1 MPEQEA
7 SSSSSSNTKPDLKEL
22 AKILSDAYYNILQH
36 STLTPVQ
43 LASSLKQLAQYSND
57 LPTSWFTPQFLD
69 TLIALKS
76 RLMTEGQ
83 LEGLASIIALFSS
96 WLRRLSAMD
105 DARLKLVMDTLL
117 ELLLSTDNRYL
128 SIQKD
133 AWIGWVSL
141 MGKSQD
147 ITLLEGMTKVLVL
160 YTLNHDEQ
168 RTHALSEALDAGVAH
183 ALAQTNALNDFEVES
198 CQKLLDAHIQYCA
211 KRADGPRAIMT
222 AIEHVVD
229 VRSQEKPQSRAEAD
243 LATLVTMANDVVKDQ
258 PETLA
263 MNFTCL
269 AVLAGVVRMLQFNQ
283 GKKTKKVLGLR
294 RDAEQT
300 FIAQLDMAVDKVT
313 SPEHVHDVAINQDI
327 IAFFAGRCI
336 IQIPSE
342 LALDMKHLSTLL
354 KLLSASLL
362 TSPYTFG
369 NSDVIHRLQNK
380 PEITREITQ
389 LINQPL
395 FKDIGR
401 ISRAMAKII
410 EILLLNEQSA
420 DVVQAVLDRLVGFSY
435 NVFFDWDQY
444 IMDTADK
451 SMTPEET
458 KNFKELE
465 NAVWT
470 VFKSMTF
477 AFTVI
482 LKAVAVDIPD
492 GKGLI
497 QVPHAAQDIISV
509 YANFNFI
516 TEHLGEGAG
525 RQAYQDTL
533 TNAVAYLLHDDNQC
547 ELNRLLSLAFKEYAP
562 SKFVHDGKPT
572 VELLSM
578 VKQSRLTF
586 FTDLIEQVM
595 ANVDDQVLE
604 NDILSVIYPVLKW
617 KRIENKDLYESAH
630 TAVITAFIAE
640 KPVSRELAGVYA
652 KILIDNFPEPMNL
665 DQFRFG
671 FNTLIQALCGLDD
684 ALAWLTVNQLILK
697 IHSLNEEKD
706 IPLRNEYTTALIDLL
721 KPLSLGPFFPSI
733 LDEIRSLILAQETRV
748 MQKATMKILFETVS
762 GSGISDMRRT
772 EAVGWFLEL
781 KRELHM

>member
-1 MPEQEA
+1 MSQQETG
-7 SSSSSSNTKPDLKEL
+7 SSSSSSNNNKPDLKTL

-43 LASSLKQLAQYSND
+43 MTSSLKQLAQYSND

-76 RLMTEGQ
+76 RFMLDGQQ
-83 LEGLASIIALFSS
+83 LEALGSIITLFST
-96 WLRRLSAMD
+96 WLRRLNSMD
-105 DARLKLVMDTLL
+105 DPRLKLVMDTLL
-117 ELLLSTDNRYL
+117 QLLLSTDNRYL
-128 SIQKD
+128 AIQKD

-147 ITLLEGMTKVLVL
+147 IALLEGMTKVLEL
-160 YTLNHDEQ
+160 HTLHHDEQ
-168 RTHALSEALDAGVAH
+168 RVQALSEALDAGVAH

-198 CQKLLDAHIQYCA
+198 CQKLLHAHIQYCA

-243 LATLVTMANDVVKDQ
+243 LATLVNMANDVVKDQ
-258 PETLA
+258 PEALA

-294 RDAEQT
+294 QDAEKT
-300 FIAQLDMAVDKVT
+300 FIAQLDMAVDKVALA
-313 SPEHVHDVAINQDI
+313 EHVHDFATNQDI

-342 LALDMKHLSTLL
+342 LTLDMKHLSTLL

-362 TSPYTFG
+362 TSPYTFN
-369 NSDVIHRLQNK
+369 NSDLIHRLQNK
-380 PEITREITQ
+380 PEVTREITQ
-389 LINQPL
+389 LINHPL

-410 EILLLNEQSA
+410 EILLLNQQAA

-451 SMTPEET
+451 SMSPEET
-458 KNFKELE
+458 KNYKELE

-482 LKAVAVDIPD
+482 LKAVAVDVPD

-533 TNAVAYLLHDDNQC
+533 TNAVAYLLHDNNQC
-547 ELNRLLSLAFKEYAP
+547 ELNKLLSLAFKEYAP
-562 SKFVHDGKPT
+562 AKFVHDGKPT

-595 ANVDDQVLE
+595 SNVDDSVLE
-604 NDILSVIYPVLKW
+604 NDILPVIYPVLKW

-640 KPVSRELAGVYA
+640 KPISRELAGVYA
-652 KILIDNFPEPMNL
+652 KILIDVSIAAMSNKARAPL
-665 DQFRFG
+665 
-671 FNTLIQALCGLDD
+671 TLL
-684 ALAWLTVNQLILK
+684 
-697 IHSLNEEKD
+697 
-706 IPLRNEYTTALIDLL
+706 
-721 KPLSLGPFFPSI
+721 
-733 LDEIRSLILAQETRV
+733 
-748 MQKATMKILFETVS
+748 
-762 GSGISDMRRT
+762 
-772 EAVGWFLEL
+772 LEL
-781 KRELHM
+781 SRANELGSISLWLQYLNTSTVWSG

>member
-1 MPEQEA
+1 MSQRETA
-7 SSSSSSNTKPDLKEL
+7 TTTSKPDLKEL
-22 AKILSDAYYNILQH
+22 AKILSDAYYAVLQH
-36 STLTPVQ
+36 STLAPAKIV
-43 LASSLKQLAQYSND
+43 SSLKQLAQYSND
-57 LPTSWFTPQFLD
+57 LPSSWFTPQFID
-69 TLIALKS
+69 ALIALKS
-76 RLMTEGQ
+76 RYLSEGQ
-83 LEGLASIIALFSS
+83 LEGLAFIIALFSS
-96 WLRRLSAMD
+96 WLRRLSSMD
-105 DARLKLVMDTLL
+105 DPRLKPVMDTML

-128 SIQKD
+128 SLQKD

-147 ITLLEGMTKVLVL
+147 IALLEGMTKVLQL
-160 YTLNHDEQ
+160 YTLDHDEQ
-168 RTHALSEALDAGVAH
+168 RTRAMSEALDAGVAH

-198 CQKLLDAHIQYCA
+198 CLQLLHAHIHFSA

-243 LATLVTMANDVVKDQ
+243 LATLVHMANDAVKDQ
-258 PETLA
+258 SETLA
-263 MNFTCL
+263 MDFTCL
-269 AVLAGVVRMLQFNQ
+269 AVLAGVVRTLQFNQ
-283 GKKTKKVLGLR
+283 GKKTKKVVGLR
-294 RDAEQT
+294 EDAERT
-300 FIAQLDMAVDKVT
+300 FIAQLEMVVDRV
-313 SPEHVHDVAINQDI
+313 SLPEHVHDFAVNQDT
-327 IAFFAGRCI
+327 IAFFAGRCM

-342 LALDMKHLSTLL
+342 LTIEMKNLPALL
-354 KLLSASLL
+354 KLLNACLL
-362 TSPYTFG
+362 SSPHTFSNG
-369 NSDVIHRLQNK
+369 DLIHRLRNEPK
-380 PEITREITQ
+380 VTDEITR

-401 ISRAMAKII
+401 ISRVMAKII
-410 EILLLNEQSA
+410 EILLLREQAA
-420 DVVQAVLDRLVGFSY
+420 DVVQAMLDRLVGFSY

-451 SMTPEET
+451 SMTQDET
-458 KNFKELE
+458 KNFKDIE

-477 AFTVI
+477 AFTVV

-497 QVPHAAQDIISV
+497 QVPNAAQDIISV
-509 YANFNFI
+509 YANFHFI
-516 TEHLGEGAG
+516 TEHLREGAG
-525 RQAYQDTL
+525 REAYQDTL

-562 SKFVHDGKPT
+562 SKFVYDGKPS

-595 ANVDDQVLE
+595 SRVDEQVLE
-604 NDILSVIYPVLKW
+604 RDILPVIYPVLKW

-630 TAVITAFIAE
+630 TALISAFITE

-652 KILIDNFPEPMNL
+652 RILIDNFPEPMNL

-684 ALAWLTVNQLILK
+684 ALAWLTVNHLIEK
-697 IHSLNEEKD
+697 IHSLKEEKD
-706 IPLRNEYTTALIDLL
+706 IALRNEYTTALIDLL

-733 LDEIRSLILAQETRV
+733 LDEVRRLILAQETTA

-781 KRELHM
+781 KRELKM

>member
-1 MPEQEA
+1 MSQQQT
-7 SSSSSSNTKPDLKEL
+7 NNKPDLKEL
-22 AKILSDAYYNILQH
+22 AKVLSDAYYNILQH
-36 STLTPVQ
+36 STLTPPQ
-43 LASSLKQLAQYSND
+43 IINNLKQLAQYSND
-57 LPTSWFTPQFLD
+57 LPTSWFTPQFID
-69 TLIALKS
+69 TMIALKS
-76 RLMTEGQ
+76 KFMLEGQ

-96 WLRRLSAMD
+96 WLRRLDSMD
-105 DARLKLVMDTLL
+105 DSRLKLVMDTLL
-117 ELLLSTDNRYL
+117 ELLLSTENRYL
-128 SIQKD
+128 TLQKD

-141 MGKSQD
+141 IGKSQD
-147 ITLLEGMTKVLVL
+147 IALLDGMTKVLEL
-160 YTLNHDEQ
+160 YTLNHDDQ
-168 RTHALSEALDAGVAH
+168 RTNGISEALDAGVAH

-198 CQKLLDAHIQYCA
+198 CQKLLHAHIQFSA
-211 KRADGPRAIMT
+211 KRQDGPRAIMT

-243 LATLVTMANDVVKDQ
+243 LSTLVHMANDVVKDQ

-269 AVLAGVVRMLQFNQ
+269 AVLAGVV
-283 GKKTKKVLGLR
+283 LR
-294 RDAEQT
+294 EDAEKT
-300 FIAQLDMAVDKVT
+300 FIIQLDMAVDKVI
-313 SPEHVHDVAINQDI
+313 SSEHINDFAINQDI

-342 LALDMKHLSTLL
+342 LVFEMKNLSTLL

-362 TSPYTFG
+362 TSPSTFN
-369 NSDVIHRLQNK
+369 NSDLIHRLQNT
-380 PEITREITQ
+380 PAITNEITQ
-389 LINQPL
+389 LTNQPL

-410 EILLLNEQSA
+410 EILLLKKQSA
-420 DVVQAVLDRLVGFSY
+420 DVVQSIVDRLVGFSY

-444 IMDTADK
+444 IMNTADK
-451 SMTPEET
+451 SMTQEET
-458 KNFKELE
+458 KNFEDLE
-465 NAVWT
+465 NVVWT
-470 VFKSMTF
+470 IFKSMTF

-482 LKAVAVDIPD
+482 LKSIAVDIPD

-497 QVPHAAQDIISV
+497 QVPNAAQDIISI

-516 TEHLGEGAG
+516 TEYLGDGAG

-533 TNAVAYLLHDDNQC
+533 TNAVAYLLHEDNQC
-547 ELNRLLSLAFKEYAP
+547 ELNKLLSLAFKEYAP
-562 SKFVHDGKPT
+562 SKFVHDGKPS

-595 ANVDDQVLE
+595 SNIDDQVLE
-604 NDILSVIYPVLKW
+604 NDILPVIYPVLKW

-630 TAVITAFIAE
+630 TAVISAFIAE
-640 KPVSRELAGVYA
+640 KPISRELAGVYA

-684 ALAWLTVNQLILK
+684 ALAWLTVNQLIQK
-697 IHSLNEEKD
+697 IHSLENEKD
-706 IPLRNEYTTALIDLL
+706 IVLRNEYTTALIDLL

-733 LDEIRSLILAQETRV
+733 LDEIRKLILSQETII

-781 KRELHM
+781 KRELKM

>member
-1 MPEQEA
+1 MAQQETK
-7 SSSSSSNTKPDLKEL
+7 SSKPDLKEL
-22 AKILSDAYYNILQH
+22 AKILSDAYYAVLQH
-36 STLTPVQ
+36 TTL
-43 LASSLKQLAQYSND
+43 A
-57 LPTSWFTPQFLD
+57 LP
-69 TLIALKS
+69 K
-76 RLMTEGQ
+76 
-83 LEGLASIIALFSS
+83 LEGLASVIALFSS
-96 WLRRLSAMD
+96 WLRRLGSMD
-105 DARLKLVMDTLL
+105 DPRLKLVMDTML
-117 ELLLSTDNRYL
+117 ELLLSTDDRYL
-128 SIQKD
+128 ALQKD

-141 MGKSQD
+141 IGKSQD
-147 ITLLEGMTKVLVL
+147 VALLEGMTKVLAL
-160 YTLNHDEQ
+160 YTLHHDEQ
-168 RTHALSEALDAGVAH
+168 RTSAIAEALDAGVAH
-183 ALAQTNALNDFEVES
+183 ALAQTNTLNDFEVES
-198 CQKLLDAHIQYCA
+198 CQQLLHAHIQFSA

-243 LATLVTMANDVVKDQ
+243 LATLVHMANDVVKDQ
-258 PETLA
+258 PETFLA
-263 MNFTCL
+263 MNFACL

-294 RDAEQT
+294 EDAERA
-300 FIAQLDMAVDKVT
+300 FIAQLEMAVDKV
-313 SPEHVHDVAINQDI
+313 SLPEHINDFAVNQESADTLETARSKSIDEPVH
-327 IAFFAGRCI
+327 
-336 IQIPSE
+336 IQQWR
-342 LALDMKHLSTLL
+342 
-354 KLLSASLL
+354 
-362 TSPYTFG
+362 PYT
-369 NSDVIHRLQNK
+369 
-380 PEITREITQ
+380 
-389 LINQPL
+389 QPL

-410 EILLLNEQSA
+410 EMLLLREQA
-420 DVVQAVLDRLVGFSY
+420 AGVVQAVLDRLVGFSY

-451 SMTPEET
+451 SMTQDET
-458 KNFKELE
+458 KNFKDIE

-477 AFTVI
+477 AFTVV
-482 LKAVAVDIPD
+482 LKAVAVDVPD

-497 QVPHAAQDIISV
+497 QVPNAAQDIISV
-509 YANFNFI
+509 YANFHFI

-525 RQAYQDTL
+525 REAYQDTL
-533 TNAVAYLLHDDNQC
+533 TNAVAYLLHDDNRC
-547 ELNRLLSLAFKEYAP
+547 ELNRLLALAFREYAP
-562 SKFVHDGKPT
+562 SKFVHNGKPS

-595 ANVDDQVLE
+595 SHVDDQVLE
-604 NDILSVIYPVLKW
+604 NDILPVIYPVLRW

-630 TAVITAFIAE
+630 TAVISAFIAE
-640 KPVSRELAGVYA
+640 KPISRELAGVYA
-652 KILIDNFPEPMNL
+652 RILIDNFPEPMNL

-684 ALAWLTVNQLILK
+684 ALAWLTVNQLIEK
-697 IHSLNEEKD
+697 IHSLKQEKE
-706 IPLRNEYTTALIDLL
+706 IVLRNEYTTALIDLL

-733 LDEIRSLILAQETRV
+733 LDEIQRLIVAQETAA

-781 KRELHM
+781 KRKLKINDAKGIGNESELGICNHRRQVYIELCD